1 MLEINKDK
9 LKNYT
14 RVEIINLMNSI
25 TGAKPALLLG
35 TKSISKVSN
44 LAIFS
49 SIVHISSSPALF
61 AFFIK
66 KTKISKKKIFDK
78 CFKFLHIIAIY
89 SKFSLNFHLLSSI
102 EKVLL
107 SRFCLLNS

>member
-61 AFFIK
+61 AFLLETR
-66 KTKISKKKIFDK
+66 KTTEGIPLIIYLKLNVIHLIISIQK
-78 CFKFLHIIAIY
+78 
-89 SKFSLNFHLLSSI
+89 
-102 EKVLL
+102 
-107 SRFCLLNS
+107 